1 MGSLKGSA
9 NRRCHT
15 GYALRLMT
23 AYVILA
29 EEVTIRLLVIL
40 VCYNEAGA
48 LSAYPTEL
56 KRIRIEVLNGLSQEN
71 VAKRTSLTT
80 YTYRRA
86 EDGFPVKYS
95 SAQEIKDAINDLL
108 AERGLPPV
116 SLEKLGINL
125 E

>member
-1 MGSLKGSA
+1 M
-9 NRRCHT
+9 
-15 GYALRLMT
+15 
-23 AYVILA
+23 
-29 EEVTIRLLVIL
+29 
-40 VCYNEAGA
+40 
-48 LSAYPTEL
+48 SAYPTEL